1 MTDPWV
7 PEMWRGEVPY
17 DQSWGHKT
25 TDIKWKLYYKTKELR
40 DNAGGSTYDKPY
52 IVDMWRDV
60 GLDESNVWRLE
71 VAFHNA
77 NRFEFEGERLSYS
90 ASRDVDYQNE
100 DLNIGIFYTGSGF
113 TAGTYQVQIYCDGF
127 LIGSTELPMR

>member
-40 DNAGGSTYDKPY
+40 DNAGGNTYDKPY
-52 IVDMWRDV
+52 IDPEENVSLMAEAEYRFPASSKLNGWAV
-60 GLDESNVWRLE
+60 KGAVALDRGKIYGDNTGFQLTV
-71 VAFHNA
+71 
-77 NRFEFEGERLSYS
+77 
-90 ASRDVDYQNE
+90 SRRGM
-100 DLNIGIFYTGSGF
+100 LN
-113 TAGTYQVQIYCDGF
+113 
-127 LIGSTELPMR
+127 LKKKK